1 MIKALCGHNRKIKEA
16 TEQGCVKDLH
26 ALTAFTFQAYL
37 EKAREKEKEKRRRQN
52 LTLHE
57 KEEKEKKKKKK
68 KRRKK
73 KKKKKK
79 RQNLTLHE
87 EDNSRELTEAK
98 LWIYLNHTKLTEK
111 IRDDV
116 QDCTLME

>member
-16 TEQGCVKDLH
+16 IEQGCVKDLH

-57 KEEKEKKKKKK
+57 KDKKKK
-68 KRRKK
+68 KRDKISHYTRKTILV
-73 KKKKKK
+73 
-79 RQNLTLHE
+79 N
-87 EDNSRELTEAK
+87 
-98 LWIYLNHTKLTEK
+98 
-111 IRDDV
+111 
-116 QDCTLME
+116 